1 MPRRA
6 PSAAETPLPPPL
18 APDPEVEA
26 FLRYLESERQTSPL
40 TVRAYR
46 QALDGFRRFDPPPAA
61 AWANRPAEL
70 FRDHL
75 LDLTKRGFSR
85 AYIRRRFAAL
95 RSFYRFLGDRR
106 GLTVNPLKAVGLP
119 KLPRRLPQVLTG
131 MQVEALLAA
140 PFAVPRQRQAPAWMA
155 ARDAAILELFY
166 SGGLRLAELAA
177 LDVGDLDPVHG
188 VVRVLGKGR
197 KERLCPVGAPALRA
211 VSRYRHE
218 AGVTTAGA
226 GPLWLSK
233 RRTRLST
240 QNIWLLFKRYL
251 RHLDLPVPLS
261 PHKLRHS
268 FATHLLDRGADLRS
282 VQELLGHE
290 SLSTTQIYTHVSI
303 GRLRE
308 AYDRAHPRA

>member
-1 MPRRA
+1 MRRR
-6 PSAAETPLPPPL
+6 PKSADPVNPLPPD
-18 APDPEVEA
+18 PDMEA
-26 FLRYLESERQTSPL
+26 FLRYLESERQASPL
-40 TVRAYR
+40 TVVAYR
-46 QALDGFRRFDPPPAA
+46 QGLEGFRRFDPAPTTAS
-61 AWANRPAEL
+61 WAERTTDR

-85 AYIRRRFAAL
+85 VYIRRQFAAL
-95 RSFYRFLGDRR
+95 RSFYRFLGERR
-106 GLTVNPLKAVGLP
+106 GLKVNPLRAVGLP
-119 KLPRRLPQVLTG
+119 KTPRRLPQVLTG
-131 MQVEALLAA
+131 AQVNALLAA

-177 LDVGDLDPVHG
+177 LDVASLDPVEET
-188 VVRVLGKGR
+188 VRVLGKGG
-197 KERLCPVGAPALRA
+197 KERLCPVGEPALRA

-218 AGVTTAGA
+218 AGVTS

-233 RRTRLST
+233 RRTRLSA

-251 RHLDLPVPLS
+251 RHVDIPVPLS

-290 SLSTTQIYTHVSI
+290 NLSTTQIYTHVSI
-303 GRLRE
+303 ERLRE
-308 AYDRAHPRA
+308 AYGRAHPRA